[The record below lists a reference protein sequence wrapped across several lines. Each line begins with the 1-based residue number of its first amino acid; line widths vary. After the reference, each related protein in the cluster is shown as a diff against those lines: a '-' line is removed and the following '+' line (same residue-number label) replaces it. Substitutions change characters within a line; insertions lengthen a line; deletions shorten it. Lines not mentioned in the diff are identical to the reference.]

1 MPRINKVQKYATL
14 WLHHQGWDVDNIST
28 ELELTT
34 RQVKNIVKDLEPVK
48 EEKNN
53 EQSKPKVKSSKD
65 FMITESVNGNH
76 RVSIMTKTASEIN
89 DESKKSYRAQI
100 NNKNLSYIYKPN
112 GN

>member
-65 FMITESVNGNH
+65 FMITESV
-76 RVSIMTKTASEIN
+76 TEI
-89 DESKKSYRAQI
+89 I
-100 NNKNLSYIYKPN
+100 VCLL
-112 GN
+112 